1 MKKSWLAAATALV
14 LTVAP
19 LAACGEKKETT
30 ATPAASAAAGAATTA
45 ASGGTIKIGAN
56 FEMTGGQ
63 ASFGN
68 SSMKGVKLAVKEIN
82 AAGGVLGKQLEIVQ
96 ADNASKS
103 EESTR
108 AAQKLI
114 TSDKVVAMIGPV
126 TSTNTLGAVP
136 VAQEKKIPLITT
148 SATNPKVTVDERT
161 QKVNDYIFRV
171 CFIDPFQGKV
181 AADFASKDL
190 KVSKAAIYLD
200 SSSDYSKGLQKFFK
214 ETFTKN
220 GGTIVAEES
229 YQQKDTDFKAVLTRI
244 KEKNPD
250 FIYIPGYYEEVGK
263 IVKQAREMGITA
275 PMMGGD
281 GWDSPQL
288 VEIAGKEALN
298 NTFMSNHYAKDDTS
312 DEIKKLVEVF
322 KKEYGANEE
331 PDSLAALGYDAVKM
345 LTDAI
350 KRANSAEPE
359 KIKTALAATKDLK
372 LATGLVTMNE
382 SHDPVKSAVV
392 LEFKDGKQ
400 VFKAKVNP

>member
-1 MKKSWLAAATALV
+1 MKKSWLAAAAALI
-14 LTVAP
+14 LAVAP
-19 LAACGEKKETT
+19 LTACGDKKESG
-30 ATPAASAAAGAATTA
+30 ASSSPASD
-45 ASGGTIKIGAN
+45 GGSIKIGAN

-68 SSMKGVKLAVKEIN
+68 SSMKGLKLAVKEIN
-82 AAGGVLGKQLEIVQ
+82 AAGGLLGKQLELIQ

-103 EESTR
+103 EEATR
-108 AAQKLI
+108 AAQKLV
-114 TSDKVVAMIGPV
+114 SNDKVVALIGPV

-136 VAQEKKIPLITT
+136 IAQEKKIPLITT

-161 QKVNDYIFRV
+161 GKVNEYVFRA

-181 AADFASKDL
+181 AADFASKEL
-190 KVSKAAIYLD
+190 KITKAAIYLD

-244 KEKNPD
+244 KEKNPE
-250 FIYIPGYYEEVGK
+250 FIYVPGYYEEVGK

-288 VEIAGKEALN
+288 LEIAGKEALN

-312 DEIKKLVEVF
+312 EEIKKFVETF
-322 KKEYGANEE
+322 KKEYNGEE

-345 LTDAI
+345 LADAI

-359 KIKTALAATKDLK
+359 KIKDALAKTKDLK
-372 LATGLVTMNE
+372 LATGVVTLNE
-382 SHDPVKSAVV
+382 THDPVKSAVV
-392 LEFKDGKQ
+392 LEFKDGVQK
-400 VFKAKVNP
+400 FKAKVNP

>member
-1 MKKSWLAAATALV
+1 MKKTWIAAATALV

-19 LAACGEKKETT
+19 LTGCGEKKDTT
-30 ATPAASAAAGAATTA
+30 ASGGDAGT
-45 ASGGTIKIGAN
+45 GGTIKIGAN

-68 SSMKGVKLAVKEIN
+68 SSMKGLKLAVKEIN
-82 AAGGVLGKQLEIVQ
+82 AAGGVLGKQLELVQ

-103 EESTR
+103 EEATR

-114 TSDKVVAMIGPV
+114 SNDKVVALIGPV

-136 VAQEKKIPLITT
+136 VAQEKKVPLITT

-161 QKVNDYIFRV
+161 NKVNEYVFRV

-190 KVSKAAIYLD
+190 KVKNAAIYLD

-244 KEKNPD
+244 KEKNPE
-250 FIYIPGYYEEVGK
+250 FIYVPGYYEEVGK
-263 IVKQAREMGITA
+263 IVKQARELGITA
-275 PMMGGD
+275 PIMGGD

-288 VEIAGKEALN
+288 LEIAGKDALN
-298 NTFMSNHYAKDDTS
+298 NTYLSNHYAADDS
-312 DEIKKLVEVF
+312 SAEIKKFVEAF
-322 KKEYGANEE
+322 KKDNNNET
-331 PDSLAALGYDAVKM
+331 PDSLAALGYDAVNM
-345 LTDAI
+345 LVDAI
-350 KRANSAEPE
+350 KRANSADPQ
-359 KIKTALAATKDLK
+359 KITEALAKTKDLK
-372 LATGLVTMNE
+372 LATGSLTLNE
-382 SHDPVKSAVV
+382 THDPVKSAVV
-392 LEFKDGKQ
+392 LEYKDGKQ
-400 VFKAKVNP
+400 VFKSKVNP

>member
-1 MKKSWLAAATALV
+1 MKKTWIAAATALV

-19 LAACGEKKETT
+19 LAGCGEKKDTT
-30 ATPAASAAAGAATTA
+30 ASSGDAGA
-45 ASGGTIKIGAN
+45 GGTIKIGAN

-68 SSMKGVKLAVKEIN
+68 SSMKGLKLAVKEIN
-82 AAGGVLGKQLEIVQ
+82 AAGGVLGKQLELVQ

-103 EESTR
+103 EEATR

-114 TSDKVVAMIGPV
+114 SNDKVVALIGPV

-136 VAQEKKIPLITT
+136 VAQEKKVPLITT
-148 SATNPKVTVDERT
+148 SATNPKVTVDERSG
-161 QKVNDYIFRV
+161 KVNEYVFRV

-181 AADFASKDL
+181 AADFASKEL
-190 KVSKAAIYLD
+190 KVKNAAIYLD

-244 KEKNPD
+244 KEKNPE
-250 FIYIPGYYEEVGK
+250 FIYVPGYYEEVGK
-263 IVKQAREMGITA
+263 IVKQARELGIKA
-275 PMMGGD
+275 PIMGGD

-288 VEIAGKEALN
+288 LEIAGKDALN
-298 NTFMSNHYAKDDTS
+298 NTYLSNHYAADDS
-312 DEIKKLVEVF
+312 SAEIKKFVEAF
-322 KKEYGANEE
+322 KKDNNNET
-331 PDSLAALGYDAVKM
+331 PDSLAALGYDAVNM
-345 LTDAI
+345 LVDAI
-350 KRANSAEPE
+350 KRANSVEPQ
-359 KIKTALAATKDLK
+359 KITDALAKTKDLK
-372 LATGLVTMNE
+372 LATGSLTLNE
-382 SHDPVKSAVV
+382 THDPVKSAVV
-392 LEFKDGKQ
+392 LEYKDGKQ

>member
-1 MKKSWLAAATALV
+1 MKKTWIAAATALV

-19 LAACGEKKETT
+19 LAGCGEKKENS
-30 ATPAASAAAGAATTA
+30 ASGGDT
-45 ASGGTIKIGAN
+45 GGTIKIGAN

-68 SSMKGVKLAVKEIN
+68 SSMKGLKLAVKEIN
-82 AAGGVLGKQLEIVQ
+82 AAGGVLGKQLELVQ

-103 EESTR
+103 EEATR

-114 TSDKVVAMIGPV
+114 SNDKVVALIGPV

-136 VAQEKKIPLITT
+136 VAQEKKVPLITT

-161 QKVNDYIFRV
+161 NKVNEYVFRV

-181 AADFASKDL
+181 AADFASKEL
-190 KVSKAAIYLD
+190 KAKNAAIYLD

-244 KEKNPD
+244 KEKNPE
-250 FIYIPGYYEEVGK
+250 FIYVPGYYEEVGK
-263 IVKQAREMGITA
+263 IVKQARELGIKA
-275 PMMGGD
+275 PIMGGD

-288 VEIAGKEALN
+288 LEIAGKDALN
-298 NTFMSNHYAKDDTS
+298 NTYLSNHYAADDS
-312 DEIKKLVEVF
+312 SEEIKKFVEAF
-322 KKEYGANEE
+322 KKENNNET
-331 PDSLAALGYDAVKM
+331 PDSLAALGYDAVNM
-345 LTDAI
+345 LVDAI
-350 KRANSAEPE
+350 KRANSTDPQ
-359 KIKTALAATKDLK
+359 KITDALAKTKDLK
-372 LATGLVTMNE
+372 LATGSLTLNE
-382 SHDPVKSAVV
+382 THDPVKSAVV
-392 LEFKDGKQ
+392 LEYKDGKQ

>member
-1 MKKSWLAAATALV
+1 MKKSWIAAATALV
-14 LTVAP
+14 LTIAP
-19 LAACGEKKETT
+19 LAGCGDKKEEGSS
-30 ATPAASAAAGAATTA
+30 ASPAASGAAPTAAAA
-45 ASGGTIKIGAN
+45 GGTIKIGAN

-68 SSMKGVKLAVKEIN
+68 SSMKGVSLAVKEIN

-108 AAQKLI
+108 VAQKLI
-114 TSDKVVAMIGPV
+114 SNDKVVAMIGPV

-136 VAQEKKIPLITT
+136 VAQEKKVPLITT
-148 SATNPKVTVDERT
+148 SATNPKVTVDERSG
-161 QKVNDYIFRV
+161 KVNDYIFRV

-190 KVSKAAIYLD
+190 KVTKAAIYLD

-220 GGTIVAEES
+220 GGTVIAEES

-244 KEKNPD
+244 KEKNPE
-250 FIYIPGYYEEVGK
+250 FLYVPGYYEEVGK
-263 IVKQAREMGITA
+263 IVKQAREVGLTI
-275 PMMGGD
+275 PIMGGD

-288 VEIAGKEALN
+288 VEIAGKDALN

-312 DEIKKLVEVF
+312 PEIKQLVDAF

-345 LTDAI
+345 LADAI
-350 KRANSAEPE
+350 KRAGSPDSE

-372 LATGLVTMNE
+372 LATGVVTLNE

-392 LEFKDGKQ
+392 LEYKDGKQ
-400 VFKAKVNP
+400 VFRSKVNP

>member
-1 MKKSWLAAATALV
+1 MKKTWLAAATALV
-14 LTVAP
+14 LAVAP
-19 LAACGEKKETT
+19 LTGCGEKKEGT
-30 ATPAASAAAGAATTA
+30 ASPGASAA
-45 ASGGTIKIGAN
+45 SGDTIKIGAN

-68 SSMKGVKLAVKEIN
+68 SSMKGLKLAVKELN
-82 AAGGVLGKQLEIVQ
+82 AGGGVLGKQLELIK

-103 EESTR
+103 EEATR
-108 AAQKLI
+108 AAQKLV
-114 TSDKVVAMIGPV
+114 SNDKVVALIGPV

-136 VAQEKKIPLITT
+136 IAQEKKIPLITT

-161 QKVNDYIFRV
+161 GKVNEYVFRV

-190 KVSKAAIYLD
+190 KVTKAAIYLD

-220 GGTIVAEES
+220 GGTIIAEES

-244 KEKNPD
+244 KEKNPE
-250 FIYIPGYYEEVGK
+250 FIYVPGYYEEVGK
-263 IVKQAREMGITA
+263 IVKQAREMGITV

-288 VEIAGKEALN
+288 LEIAGKEALN

-312 DEIKKLVEVF
+312 EEIKKFVEAF
-322 KKEYGANEE
+322 KKEYSGEE

-345 LTDAI
+345 LADAI
-350 KRANSAEPE
+350 KRANSADPE
-359 KIKTALAATKDLK
+359 KIKDALAATKDLK
-372 LATGLVTMNE
+372 LATGIVTLNE
-382 SHDPVKSAVV
+382 THDPVKSAVV
-392 LEFKDGKQ
+392 LEFKDGAQ